1 MPMECIDDPP
11 WPEPLGGRLAVGA
24 DAEQVADAI
33 LAVWAEIDQA
43 LNPIIGHRGVAA
55 LYNRS
60 LNLTAARYPWLAAG
74 HQGVLAAVDLGAL
87 KAALAQRAPAEAAVG
102 GSALLQS
109 FHALLCSLVG
119 ASLTDR
125 LLVSVWAQPAGAV
138 PGQDTAS

>member
-1 MPMECIDDPP
+1 MPTDCIEHPP

-33 LAVWAEIDQA
+33 LAVWQEIDEA

-55 LYNRS
+55 LYKRS

-74 HQGVLAAVDLGAL
+74 QQGVLAAVDLGAL

-102 GSALLQS
+102 GRALLQS
-109 FHALLCSLVG
+109 FHTLLCSLVG

-125 LLVSVWAQPAGAV
+125 LLVSVWAQPAGVV
-138 PGQDTAS
+138 PAQDTAS

>member
-1 MPMECIDDPP
+1 MPTPCTEDPP
-11 WPEPLGGRLAVGA
+11 WPEPLRGRLAVGA

-33 LAVWAEIDQA
+33 LALWAELDQA

-60 LNLTAARYPWLAAG
+60 LNLTAARYPWLAEG

-87 KAALAQRAPAEAAVG
+87 QAALSHRVPAEAAVG

-138 PGQDTAS
+138 PAQDTAS

>member
-1 MPMECIDDPP
+1 MECIDDPP
-11 WPEPLGGRLAVGA
+11 WPEPLGGRLTVGA
-24 DAEQVADAI
+24 DAEQVADVI
-33 LAVWAEIDQA
+33 LTVWQEIDQA

-102 GSALLQS
+102 GCALLQS

-119 ASLTDR
+119 ASPTGR
-125 LLVSVWAQPAGAV
+125 LLVSVWPQPAGAV
-138 PGQDTAS
+138 PAQDTAS